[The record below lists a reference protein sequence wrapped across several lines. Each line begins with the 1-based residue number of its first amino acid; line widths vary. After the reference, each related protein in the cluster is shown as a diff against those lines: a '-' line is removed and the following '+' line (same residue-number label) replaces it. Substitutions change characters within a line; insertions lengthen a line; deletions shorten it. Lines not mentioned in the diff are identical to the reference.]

1 MSRHNGLLDEEARGR
16 RTGGKR
22 VWLPLIASFGIAAA
36 AIVPTA
42 TANAATPRTTD
53 ELHAGSSL
61 VAGQQLVSNNGAY
74 HLNMQR
80 DGNFVLY
87 SHGKA
92 TWESRTGSHP
102 GAVIDLQKD
111 GNLVIYFDH
120 RALWASG
127 TDRDGGPGN
136 FLLMQN
142 DGNVVI
148 YNASHK
154 PLWWT
159 SRPPTLQLGDKSA
172 AVLTLQRRLIQLHY
186 WVGSPPGGYFG
197 DATQQA
203 VWALQKAAG
212 LPRDGV
218 VGAATWDA
226 LNKGVEPKIRPASGN
241 LIEVNL
247 GDDLLMV
254 IRQGRLWAT
263 LNTSTGGGYTYT
275 DQGVTSV
282 ATTPQGVFNTYRVI
296 DGVDTDSLGT
306 LWRPRFFTGGYA
318 IHGDSYVPPYPVSH
332 GCVRISNE
340 AIDWIWADNI
350 APIGTEVWVF

>member
-1 MSRHNGLLDEEARGR
+1 MSRDNGLTDGQARAR
-16 RTGGKR
+16 RTSGRR
-22 VWLPLIASFGIAAA
+22 VWLQLIASFGIAAA
-36 AIVPTA
+36 AIVPIA
-42 TANAATPRTTD
+42 TANASTRTTD
-53 ELHAGSSL
+53 EIHTGSSL
-61 VAGQQLVSNNGAY
+61 VGGQQLVSSNGVY
-74 HLNMQR
+74 HLYMQR

-87 SHGKA
+87 ANGKA
-92 TWESRTGSHP
+92 TWWTNTGHHP
-102 GAVIDLQKD
+102 GAVIDFQRD

-127 TDRDGGPGN
+127 TWRDGGAGN
-136 FLLMQN
+136 YLVVQD

-148 YNASHK
+148 YNGANK
-154 PLWWT
+154 VLWFT
-159 SRPPTLQLGDKSA
+159 KHPPTLQLGDKGA
-172 AVLTLQRRLIQLHY
+172 AVLGLQRRLIQLHY

-218 VGAATWDA
+218 VGPATWNA

-247 GDDLLMV
+247 GDDLLMI
-254 IRQGRLWAT
+254 IRQGKLWAT

-275 DQGVTSV
+275 DKGVTSV
-282 ATTPQGVFNTYRVI
+282 AITPQGVFNTFAAI
-296 DGVDTDSLGT
+296 DGIDVDSLGT
-306 LWRPRFFTGGYA
+306 LWRPRFFTGGYD

-332 GCVRISNE
+332 GCVRVSNE
-340 AIDWIWADNI
+340 AINWIWADNI
-350 APIGTEVWVF
+350 DPIGTEVWVY